1 MYIEIEKDGKVVS
14 VCRTQQHSLNWL
26 SSFMRDEGCV
36 LREITLEQYGKIKK
50 MLV

>member
-1 MYIEIEKDGKVVS
+1 MYIKIEKNGKVVS
-14 VCRTQQHSLNWL
+14 VCRTQQHGLDWL
-26 SSFMRDEGCV
+26 SGFMKDEGCV